1 MPEVGTP
8 LYRAPE
14 LTTHM
19 YGPAADVFSFGVVLF
34 ELLTRAHGDDIRPGM
49 TLVKKLEF
57 ATNTEL
63 LREDAQFTKEI
74 EWCPSDYWKLASQC
88 CNDNPDMRPTT
99 QQVVDQLQAILDR
112 LNELA
117 SHAFSILKGSDASL
131 AAAESH
137 QDILDTHIKS
147 SFKMWVAA
155 ATTQLTIESDVTQLT
170 VPCSMIVGLIAQRV
184 FHLTGINLEEP
195 AKEFLASVAN
205 LTLAQRM
212 TIEQFA
218 HLWKWYS
225 NTEHMILHPLILSHF
240 QAGFIH
246 GFITAEQALQHLSG
260 TEDNLIIRFS
270 GTKPGCLVIMCFHEG
285 RPIQVLVGFEYLETP
300 ANGCFVLGTTRCC
313 TLRQILSKNN
323 LGRLKYVHPN
333 IPIDSEKFQAA
344 FERAAHIVEQSQS
357 NQDSSPSTRYDIDI
371 DPHG

>member
-8 LYRAPE
+8 LWRAPE
-14 LTTHM
+14 LATHI

-49 TLVKKLEF
+49 TLVRKLEF

-74 EWCPSDYWKLASQC
+74 EWCPPDYWRLASQC
-88 CNDNPDMRPTT
+88 CNDNPELRPTA
-99 QQVVDQLQAILDR
+99 QQIVDQLQALSDR
-112 LNELA
+112 LNDLA
-117 SHAFSILKGSDASL
+117 SFTFSSLKGSDATL
-131 AAAESH
+131 ASAETH
-137 QDILDTHIKS
+137 LDILDTHVKS

-155 ATTQLTIESDVTQLT
+155 ATTQLSVDTDVTQLT
-170 VPCSMIVGLIAQRV
+170 VPCTTIVGLIAQRV
-184 FHLTGINLEEP
+184 FHLSGIVLEDSG
-195 AKEFLASVAN
+195 KEFLASVAN
-205 LTLAQRM
+205 LSLSQRM
-212 TIEQFA
+212 SIEQFA
-218 HLWKWYS
+218 QIWKWYS
-225 NTEHMILHPLILSHF
+225 NTEHMLLHPLILPHF

-246 GFITAEQALQHLSG
+246 GFITAEAALARLTG
-260 TEDNLIIRFS
+260 TEENLIIRFS

-285 RPIQVLVGFEYLETP
+285 RSIQVLVGFEYLETP
-300 ANGCFVLGTTRCC
+300 ANGCFVLGTARCC

-333 IPIDSEKFQAA
+333 IPIDSDKFRVA
-344 FERAAHIVEQSQS
+344 FDKAAHVVEQSQS
-357 NQDSSPSTRYDIDI
+357 TVDSSPSTRYDIDI